1 MTNVTKQ
8 EIVRRVESLFAL
20 TDQSE
25 QPLAEAHRHVD
36 QLTPSLPP
44 SHCFG
49 ATSLA
54 RAFKGEL

>member
-20 TDQSE
+20 ADQSE
-25 QPLAEAHRHVD
+25 QRLTQARGQVAK
-36 QLTPSLPP
+36 LTPSL
-44 SHCFG
+44 
-49 ATSLA
+49 LA